1 MHVTGDAG
9 ELLYYMSDTVASI
22 PMQLRALIMAGAALA
37 SAPLLAQAAPVPAA
51 APEPARPAFD
61 KADAEKAVTDLATAL
76 EENFVFPDKGEA
88 YAEMLR
94 SNLAAGKY
102 ADFADA
108 PAFAEKVT
116 ADLQAVHKD
125 GHLRLRVAPAEQRG
139 QAQAPN
145 GGPASA
151 NDVTKAG
158 WLAPGVAYIA
168 FDGFPGNETTVAEVR
183 KFLAAHRDAKGL
195 IIDARRNGGGGLAE
209 MNLIFAEIF
218 ARPTTLVTMDIRTAV
233 EEKHGSPFD
242 PKDTLL
248 RRIPGPASINR
259 REHIVVPAQQQ
270 GALKDAKVFLL
281 TSKKTFSAAEH
292 LSLSLKRTGRATLVG
307 EATGGGAHFGGMA
320 PMGKGYAA
328 FIPVG
333 RTFDPDTGQS
343 WEGTGVAPDVAVPS
357 NKALDEA
364 LKLAGASVSGEAAL
378 ASLK

>member
-1 MHVTGDAG
+1 
-9 ELLYYMSDTVASI
+9 
-22 PMQLRALIMAGAALA
+22 MQLRVLIMAGAAFM
-37 SAPLLAQAAPVPAA
+37 SAPLLAQAAPDPAA
-51 APEPARPAFD
+51 AAEPARPAFD
-61 KADAEKAVTDLATAL
+61 RADAEKAVTDLATAL
-76 EENFVFPDKGEA
+76 EENFVFPDAGKK
-88 YAEMLR
+88 YAAMLR
-94 SNLAAGKY
+94 SNVAAGKY

-125 GHLRLRVAPAEQRG
+125 GHLRLRVAPSEQRG

-145 GGPASA
+145 GGPANA
-151 NDVTKAG
+151 NAVTKAG

-168 FDGFPGNETTVAEVR
+168 FDGFPGNETTVAAVR
-183 KFLAAHRDAKGL
+183 KFLEAHRNAKSL

-242 PKDTLL
+242 PKDPLL
-248 RRIPGPASINR
+248 RRIPGPETINR
-259 REHIVVPAQQQ
+259 REHIVIPAKQS
-270 GALKDAKVFLL
+270 ALKDAKVYLL

-320 PMGKGYAA
+320 PMGTGYAA

-343 WEGTGVAPDVAVPS
+343 WEGTGVAPDVAVS
-357 NKALDEA
+357 ADKALDEA